1 MRPFTMIGGLVLLL
15 IAAVQAVRA
24 FLGFDVIIDGYHVP
38 LMASWIAAGVLGV
51 LSLMVLGEAR
61 R

>member
-15 IAAVQAVRA
+15 IAVVQAVRA

-38 LMASWIAAGVLGV
+38 VMASWIAAGVLGL
-51 LSLMVLGEAR
+51 LSLMVLSEAR

>member
-1 MRPFTMIGGLVLLL
+1 MKPFTTIGGLVLLL
-15 IAAVQAVRA
+15 IAVVQAVRA
-24 FLGFDVIIDGYHVP
+24 FLGFEVIIDGYAVP
-38 LMASWIAAGVLGV
+38 VMASWVVAIVLGL

>member
-1 MRPFTMIGGLVLLL
+1 MKPFTTIGGLVLLL
-15 IAAVQAVRA
+15 IAIVQAVRA
-24 FLGFDVIIDGYHVP
+24 FLGFEVTIDGYAVP
-38 LMASWIAAGVLGV
+38 VMASWVVAIVLGL

>member
-1 MRPFTMIGGLVLLL
+1 MKPFTTIGGLVLLL

-24 FLGFDVIIDGYHVP
+24 FLGFEVIIDGYAVP
-38 LMASWIAAGVLGV
+38 VMASSVVAIVLGL

>member
-38 LMASWIAAGVLGV
+38 LMASWIAAGVLGL
-51 LSLMVLGEAR
+51 LSLMVLSEAR